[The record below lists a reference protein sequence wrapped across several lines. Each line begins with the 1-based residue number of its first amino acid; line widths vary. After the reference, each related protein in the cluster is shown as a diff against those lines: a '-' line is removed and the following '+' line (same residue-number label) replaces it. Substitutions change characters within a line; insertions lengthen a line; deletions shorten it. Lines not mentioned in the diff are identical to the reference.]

1 MAVFCCYMLRN
12 GKDETYKH
20 EFDIEVV
27 LCKKLAD
34 VISDRGREA
43 KDKDGSCRYLS

>member
-1 MAVFCCYMLRN
+1 MLRN

-34 VISDRGREA
+34 VISAYREPFQQQA
-43 KDKDGSCRYLS
+43 E